1 MILIFVT
8 KGDSIGG
15 AQVFVKDLAKV
26 LKENEKCVAVCS
38 GAGNQFSAILKHE
51 KIKHLQ
57 INKVESFFGVIL
69 GLFKFFKII
78 KNNQISRIYANS
90 TYAIIYARLCK
101 LIFKGLDI
109 RIIHHGLYYRSTNN
123 RVVLSFVRLF
133 ELLTYK
139 IVDYTYFVS
148 KTDETNYKKFLNVDF
163 QSRVIYN
170 GIEPIS
176 NFKKPTIN
184 KIFKVVT
191 IARHSNQ
198 KDYKGMFK
206 AIQNINN
213 LELISI
219 GDGPLFNQNKELV
232 KKMKIENKVKLIG
245 YNQNPSDFLKTAN
258 AFLLLSNWEGLPIS
272 IIEAMNHG
280 LPIIA
285 SEVGGVG
292 ELISNGLNGYLVSS
306 WIEAKTKLELIQN
319 SSEIDYYNMSTKSR
333 EVFLEKFNS
342 EKNYLGYI

>member
-26 LKENEKCVAVCS
+26 LKENKQCVAVCS
-38 GAGNQFSAILKHE
+38 GVGNQFSAILKHE
-51 KIKHLQ
+51 KIKHFQ
-57 INKVESFFGVIL
+57 INKAESFFGVII
-69 GLFKFFKII
+69 GLLRFVKII

-90 TYAIIYARLCK
+90 TYAIIYSRLCK

-109 RIIHHGLYYRSTNN
+109 RIIHHGLYYNSTKN
-123 RVVLSFVRLF
+123 RVVLSFVKVY

-139 IVDYTYFVS
+139 IANYTYFVS
-148 KTDETNYKKFLNVDF
+148 KTDENNYKKFLNVNF

-170 GIEPIS
+170 GIKPSS

-206 AIQNINN
+206 AIQNINDI
-213 LELISI
+213 ELISI
-219 GDGPLFNQNKELV
+219 GDGPLLNENRELV
-232 KKMKIENKVKLIG
+232 NKMNIQNKVKFIG

-258 AFLLLSNWEGLPIS
+258 VFLLLSNWEGLPIS
-272 IIEAMNHG
+272 IIEAMSHG

-292 ELISNGLNGYLVSS
+292 ELISNGSNGYLVSS
-306 WIEAKTKLELIQN
+306 WLEAKTKLELIQN
-319 SSEIDYYNMSTKSR
+319 FSELDYYNMSKKSR
-333 EVFLEKFNS
+333 EIFLEKFNS
-342 EKNYLGYI
+342 EKNYLEYL

>member
-26 LKENEKCVAVCS
+26 LKENKKCVAVCS
-38 GAGNQFSAILKHE
+38 GAGNQFSAILKNE
-51 KIKHLQ
+51 KIKHFQ

-69 GLFKFFKII
+69 GLLKFIKII
-78 KNNQISRIYANS
+78 KNNQISRVYANS
-90 TYAIIYARLCK
+90 TYAIIYSRICK
-101 LIFKGLDI
+101 LIFKSLDI
-109 RIIHHGLYYRSTNN
+109 RIIHHGLYYNSTKN
-123 RVVLSFVRLF
+123 RILLCFVKLF

-139 IVDYTYFVS
+139 LVDYTYFVS
-148 KTDETNYKKFLNVDF
+148 KTDEINYKNFLSVEF
-163 QSRVIYN
+163 KSRVVYN
-170 GIEPIS
+170 GIKPTS

-198 KDYKGMFK
+198 KDYLGMFK

-213 LELISI
+213 IELISI
-219 GDGPLFNQNKELV
+219 GDGPLLYENRELV
-232 KKMKIENKVKLIG
+232 NKMDISNKVKFIG

-258 AFLLLSNWEGLPIS
+258 VFLLLSNWEGLPIS

-292 ELISNGLNGYLVSS
+292 ELISNGSNGYLVSS
-306 WIEAKTKLELIQN
+306 WSEAKTKLELIQN
-319 SSEIDYYNMSTKSR
+319 FSELDYYNMSTKSR
-333 EVFLEKFNS
+333 EIFLEKFNS
-342 EKNYLGYI
+342 EKNYLEYL

>member
-38 GAGNQFSAILKHE
+38 GSGDQFSAILKHE
-51 KIKHLQ
+51 KIKHFQ
-57 INKVESFFGVIL
+57 IKKAESFFGVIL
-69 GLFKFFKII
+69 GLLSFVKII
-78 KNNQISRIYANS
+78 KNNEISRIYANS
-90 TYAIIYARLCK
+90 TYAIIYSRLCK
-101 LIFKGLDI
+101 LIFKGLEI
-109 RIIHHGLYYRSTNN
+109 RIIHHGLYYNSTKN
-123 RVVLSFVRLF
+123 RVVLSFVKLF

-139 IVDYTYFVS
+139 IADCTYFVS
-148 KTDETNYKKFLNVDF
+148 KTDETNYKNFLNVNF

-170 GIEPIS
+170 GVKPIS

-191 IARHSNQ
+191 VARHSDQ
-198 KDYKGMFK
+198 KDYVGMFK

-213 LELISI
+213 IELISI

-258 AFLLLSNWEGLPIS
+258 VFLLLSNWEGLPIS

-319 SSEIDYYNMSTKSR
+319 SSEIDYNNMSTKSR
-333 EVFLEKFNS
+333 EIFLEKFNS
-342 EKNYLGYI
+342 EKNYLAYL